1 MSKSLLHLSIEPY
14 LIEWAKNKNLNI
26 SELLNSYLIQ
36 LYNNDIQNK
45 GFDIEIAKQE
55 LKELEN
61 KENILK
67 DIIEKNKQMKARL
80 NTVETEE
87 GY

>member
-1 MSKSLLHLSIEPY
+1 MSKSHINLSIDNY
-14 LIEWAKNKNLNI
+14 LIEWAKNKNLNL
-26 SELLNSYLIQ
+26 SELLNSYLLS

-45 GFDIEIAKQE
+45 GFDIEVAEQE
-55 LKELEN
+55 LNELKN

-80 NTVETEE
+80 DTVETEE